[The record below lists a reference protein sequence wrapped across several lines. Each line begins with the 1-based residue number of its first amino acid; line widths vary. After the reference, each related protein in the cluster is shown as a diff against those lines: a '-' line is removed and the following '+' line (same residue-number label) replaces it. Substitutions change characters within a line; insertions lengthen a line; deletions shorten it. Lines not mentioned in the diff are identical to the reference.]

1 MSSPFRMPIFR
12 SRLLPCLSLAALLAG
27 CASAPPPVADAPSA
41 HDPHAHDRQR
51 LWRLLSTRCLPQA
64 RAGADPAPCSEVH
77 AEPGQRYALMKDL
90 RGDYQYLLIPTVPVS
105 GIEDPRARAASA
117 PNWLGLAWQART
129 RVAQA
134 LGRPLPRDLTSLTIN
149 PPSARS
155 QDQLHIHIDCL
166 APQVRDQL
174 QAMQASIG
182 PAWAP
187 LPQPL
192 HGHAY
197 RAMRVEGEAL
207 DANPLALLA
216 RALPPQQR
224 MAHQTLAVVGADFA
238 DGRPGFVLLAATALP
253 GDGVGAEELQDHACT
268 GVVPTAPAH
277 G

>member
-1 MSSPFRMPIFR
+1 MPVLR
-12 SRLLPCLSLAALLAG
+12 SRLPLSLFLAVLLAG
-27 CASAPPPVADAPSA
+27 CASVPAPPSVAESPAA

-77 AEPGQRYALMKDL
+77 AEPGQRYVLMKDL

-105 GIEDPRARAASA
+105 GIEDPRARAAGA

-129 RVAQA
+129 RVER
-134 LGRPLPRDLTSLTIN
+134 LLNRPLPRELTSLTIN

-155 QDQLHIHIDCL
+155 QDQLHVHIDCL

-182 PAWAP
+182 PTWAP

-197 RAMRVEGEAL
+197 RAMRVEGGEL
-207 DANPLALLA
+207 DANPLTLLA
-216 RALPPQQR
+216 RSLPPQQS
-224 MAHQTLAVVGADFA
+224 MVHQTLAVVGAEF

-253 GDGVGAEELQDHACT
+253 GDGVGAEELQDHDCT
-268 GVVPTAPAH
+268 GVVPAAPAR

>member
-1 MSSPFRMPIFR
+1 MPVLR
-12 SRLLPCLSLAALLAG
+12 SRLPLCLFLAALLAG
-27 CASAPPPVADAPSA
+27 CASMPSPPPVADSPAA

-77 AEPGQRYALMKDL
+77 ADPGQRYALMKDL
-90 RGDYQYLLIPTVPVS
+90 HGAYQYLLIPTVPVS
-105 GIEDPRARAASA
+105 GIEDPRARSAAA
-117 PNWLGLAWQART
+117 PNWLGLAWQARS
-129 RVAQA
+129 RVADA
-134 LGRPLPRDLTSLTIN
+134 LGRPLPHDLASLTIN

-174 QAMQASIG
+174 QAMRASIG

-187 LPQPL
+187 LPRPL

-197 RAMRVEGEAL
+197 RAMRVEGEEL
-207 DANPLALLA
+207 DANPLTLLA
-216 RALPPQQR
+216 RNLPPQQR
-224 MAHQTLAVVGADFA
+224 MAQQTLAVVGADF
-238 DGRPGFVLLAATALP
+238 DGRPGFVLLAATARP
-253 GDGVGAEELQDHACT
+253 GDGVGAEELQDHECT
-268 GVVPTAPAH
+268 GVVPAVPAH

>member
-1 MSSPFRMPIFR
+1 MPVFRFR
-12 SRLLPCLSLAALLAG
+12 LPLCLLLATLLAG
-27 CASAPPPVADAPSA
+27 CTSLPSPQSVTDSPAA

-90 RGDYQYLLIPTVPVS
+90 RGAYQYLLIPTVPVS
-105 GIEDPRARAASA
+105 GIEDPRARAAGA
-117 PNWLGLAWQART
+117 PNWLDLAWQARS
-129 RVAQA
+129 RVATA
-134 LGRPLPRDLTSLTIN
+134 LGRPLPRDLASLTIN

-192 HGHAY
+192 HGHVY

-207 DANPLALLA
+207 DANPLTLLA
-216 RALPPQQR
+216 RALPPQQG
-224 MAHQTLAVVGADFA
+224 MAQQTLAVVGATF
-238 DGRPGFVLLAATALP
+238 DGHPGFVLLAATALP
-253 GDGVGAEELQDHACT
+253 GDGVGAEELQDHDCT
-268 GVVPTAPAH
+268 GVVPAAPAH

>member
-1 MSSPFRMPIFR
+1 MLPV
-12 SRLLPCLSLAALLAG
+12 RLQLPLCLSLAVLLAG
-27 CASAPPPVADAPSA
+27 CAGAPPPAADSPAA
-41 HDPHAHDRQR
+41 HDAHAHDRHR
-51 LWRLLSTRCLPQA
+51 LWRLVSTRCLPQA
-64 RAGADPAPCSEVH
+64 RLGAEPAPCSDVH
-77 AEPGQRYALMKDL
+77 PGPGERYALMKDL

-105 GIEDPRARAASA
+105 GIEDPRARGAGA

-129 RVAQA
+129 RVER
-134 LGRPLPRDLTSLTIN
+134 LLHRLLPRELTSLTIN

-182 PAWAP
+182 PTWAP

-197 RAMRVEGEAL
+197 RAMRLEGEAL
-207 DANPLALLA
+207 DANPLTLLA
-216 RALPPQQR
+216 RALPPHQH
-224 MAHQTLAVVGADFA
+224 MAHQTLAVVGAEF

-253 GDGVGAEELQDHACT
+253 GDGVGAEELQDHDCT
-268 GVVPTAPAH
+268 GVVPAAPAR